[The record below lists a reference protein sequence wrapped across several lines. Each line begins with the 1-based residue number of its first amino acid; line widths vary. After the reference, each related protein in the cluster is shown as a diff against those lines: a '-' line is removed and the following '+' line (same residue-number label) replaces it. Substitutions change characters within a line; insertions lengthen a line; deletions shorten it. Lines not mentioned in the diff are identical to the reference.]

1 MAIPTISAWEIFKFF
16 QISDHCVSLLL
27 PISDSVFVPIPQL
40 YIGCVCVVVVGGE
53 GTKWS

>member
-1 MAIPTISAWEIFKFF
+1 MAILTISAWEIFKFF
-16 QISDHCVSLLL
+16 QISDHCVALFL

-40 YIGCVCVVVVGGE
+40 YICCVCVVVVGGE